1 MRAIYFL
8 IVGVCLALISC
19 GSKGDNAPPPLDKG
33 MLLGKWEAREADQ
46 LIQAIEF
53 KDDKT
58 FVMRFLNV
66 PDAISGTY
74 SWSGEFSLGL
84 QYQPSEAAQAASK
97 GVLKDI
103 KSRLADGAAKMGG
116 GPIGDNMRKT
126 AEQYPD
132 EWPAKNEMRVSLSDR
147 YGPDLTLVEQKGLIF
162 SFKKPK

>member
-1 MRAIYFL
+1 
-8 IVGVCLALISC
+8 
-19 GSKGDNAPPPLDKG
+19 

-53 KDDKT
+53 KEDNS
-58 FVMRFLNV
+58 FVMRVLNV

-84 QYQPSEAAQAASK
+84 QYQPSESAQAACK

-103 KSRLADGAAKMGG
+103 KSRLGDGAAKMG

-126 AEQYPD
+126 AERYPD
-132 EWPAKNEMRVSLSDR
+132 EWPAKNEMRVALSDR
-147 YGPDLTLVEQKGLIF
+147 YGPDLTLTEEKGLIF
-162 SFKKPK
+162 AFKKPK